1 MTLERMHK
9 SQSKVDSDTCSSG
22 NESSRNTESK
32 NSQSNKMMS
41 YEINPTERPKTGE
54 QALALLKAGNERY
67 VRSLA
72 NTNSSPM
79 MQKRPELVHEQD
91 PFAIILGC
99 SDARVPVEIVFD
111 QGLGDLFVIRV
122 AGNVVAPSQIGS
134 VEFAAEKFGTQ
145 LVVVL
150 GHSHCGAVTACVETL
165 LNPEQNYSPN
175 LQSIVDRIRPSVYNL
190 HELASAT
197 GAEVDK
203 EVLLDRSIRA
213 NVRMSVSQ
221 LKHGSRTLEDMV
233 DAGKLLIVGAEY
245 DLETGK
251 VLFLPT

>member
-1 MTLERMHK
+1 MTLERMYEAAN
-9 SQSKVDSDTCSSG
+9 SEQSMNKDT
-22 NESSRNTESK
+22 NTD
-32 NSQSNKMMS
+32 M
-41 YEINPTERPKTGE
+41 IERPKTGE

-245 DLETGK
+245 DLQTGK